1 MSANPT
7 YYVNASTTLI
17 QIDSSQITYPGNAIV
32 YLSSLNL
39 PGSLVTIRDIYGAAS
54 TNKGIIISTT
64 FGNSFVNGAVPY
76 QTMSSVIIQQPYGYV
91 TVTPRTSTIWNL
103 LNSFG
108 MPQETQAFNINTIN
122 VNNTAFVSTIVASN
136 AYISSASVSSISTNV
151 LTVLTSV
158 SIGKALYVGSTTALM
173 NNVGI
178 STLTPAYTLDV
189 NGTMY
194 ASTIQ
199 SFRMSTLALNTSTL
213 SLYDQA
219 TNSTGVLKDISS
231 FLYFNQFLI
240 AGSRVAPI
248 QYAVFNTVE
257 PITPS
262 APSATIV
269 FVSGTSYLTVSWTGG
284 TPFNS
289 ATVVIYSSA
298 NPTNSGGSVFQTI
311 TGSTS
316 PIVSTIPLVDGLYYY
331 ASVVTLNS
339 GSQSSPGITGTTQQ
353 VYAAASAATSLVS
366 SAISASGFTISWS
379 GATGATSFT
388 YTLNGIPTTPS
399 SSTSASATF
408 TGLSQARPYVVI
420 VSATNLGGSTPSA
433 PLTVTTTA
441 QAPTAL
447 TGLTFTNITSAG
459 FTLSWTGGIGASS
472 YTFSIGVPTTDN
484 SLTSNSA
491 IFTGLSPGTLYN
503 VVINAI
509 NSGGTTVSGSSP
521 VTTLVGGPTAITGVA
536 SSTITSTSIRL
547 TWSGGA
553 GATSYTYA
561 ANNIPASASPDNG
574 VSAQNATFTG
584 LTPSTSYSFVITA
597 INLGGN
603 TVSSPFVVSTGPAAP
618 QAPTSLTASSI
629 TSSGFTLG
637 WLGASGATS
646 YTYTLNGS
654 AATPS
659 TNNSSSDPP
668 SVAFTS
674 LAASTAYTVIVI
686 ATNAG
691 GSTSSSPLTVTTSLG
706 APTAPTGLTA
716 SSITQNS
723 ATVSWSGA
731 TGATSFTYTVN
742 SVATTPSSSTSSSAS
757 FSNLTAGTAYAVIV
771 TAVNSGGSTA
781 SSSYTFTTLPLVPT
795 APTNLST
802 SSIGDTAI
810 TFTWTPGTG
819 ATSYTYTLNGS
830 SATAASST
838 SSSATFTGLSV
849 NTSYVFVVTAVNT
862 GGSAPSS
869 SFTARTTGPPP
880 PAPSAPT
887 GLTFTSI
894 TSSGFTVSWS
904 GGTNATSFSF
914 TANGVTATASTY
926 TGSPAVISGLLP
938 GNTYS
943 FIVTAIN
950 STSSTQSSSFSVT
963 LLPTV
968 NYGSLVVQGN
978 LFSSEIVIPTVSD
991 VYFSVLGSNIYNGN
1005 TRTMMEIG
1013 SVSGQSGNY
1022 SSIYRYQ
1029 LGYSNAGASFG
1040 GKFIIQSLAT
1050 SGSSYAVA
1058 GPTVTQFSIDGLNKL
1073 VNVPGNLSIGD
1084 GGHITFDNSNI
1095 TGWYNGITNQN
1106 FNSGVYY
1113 KMRHTTG
1120 NAAGYFLADY
1130 GFLGDSWNMTYNA
1143 HTNNGTWV
1151 IPNPGIGGSSRYIMG
1166 PTWAGWCFGN
1176 GAGHP
1181 SSIIVYMNTVGLGIG
1196 LIPGT
1201 TPQYPLDVNGQINCK
1216 GLLINGTAL
1225 NASADGNFSTLS
1237 IKSGRQRTGYESLNQ
1252 IAFEIFHGGF
1262 KHFITTRH
1270 DSPDPQINSYLVGNA
1285 IDFWLNTGQ
1294 YPTDSSSG
1302 GTGNVNALSVTAK
1315 GIGIFTNSPL
1325 FPLDVMSVG
1334 SGAFSVVNYY
1344 LAVSGVF
1351 GGYSNT
1357 YLSVSIHASGTI
1369 WAEQVVIVSSDE
1381 RIKKNISSSTDSLE
1395 IVNKLNL
1402 RSFEYI
1408 DVRARLERP
1417 VKHGL
1422 IAQEL
1427 EKVYPEAVTKTI
1439 GFIPNIYTPAVSYIS
1454 LDLSSVLITID
1465 KPHELIEGDCV
1476 RVYINTDG
1484 KDDTKDF
1491 QYDTLVLR
1499 IPSNTSFVIA
1509 PWEAFELG
1517 RAMLVYGK
1525 KVEDLM
1531 GVNNP
1536 LIGVLAAGA
1545 CQTLS
1550 KKNETLE
1557 QQVGTLQAQV
1567 ASLQVQLNSLQSYV
1581 TSLLLKYP
1589 L

>member
-199 SFRMSTLALNTSTL
+199 SFRMSTLALNASTL

-219 TNSTGVLKDISS
+219 TNSTGVLKDVSS

-269 FVSGTSYLTVSWTGG
+269 FLSGTSYLTVSWTGG

-316 PIVSTIPLVDGLYYY
+316 PIVSTTPLVDGLYYY
-331 ASVVTLNS
+331 ASVVTSNS

-366 SAISASGFTISWS
+366 SAISASGFTVSWS

-399 SSTSASATF
+399 PSTSSSATF
-408 TGLSQARPYVVI
+408 TGLSQARAYVVI

-441 QAPTAL
+441 QAPTAP

-459 FTLSWTGGIGASS
+459 FTVSWTGGIGASS

-503 VVINAI
+503 VVISAI
-509 NSGGTTVSGSSP
+509 NSGGTTVSSSSP

-536 SSTITSTSIRL
+536 SSTITSTSISL

-618 QAPTSLTASSI
+618 QAATSLAGSSI
-629 TSSGFTLG
+629 TSTGFTLG

-691 GSTSSSPLTVTTSLG
+691 GSTNSSPLTVTTSLG
-706 APTAPTGLTA
+706 APTAPTGLIA

-723 ATVSWSGA
+723 ATVTWSGA

-887 GLTFTSI
+887 GITFTSI

-926 TGSPAVISGLLP
+926 TGSPAVISGLLG

-950 STSSTQSSSFSVT
+950 STSSTQSSSFSVS

-978 LFSSEIVIPTVSD
+978 LFSSQIVIPTVND

-1040 GKFIIQSLAT
+1040 GQFIIQSLAT
-1050 SGSSYAVA
+1050 SGNSYAVA
-1058 GPTVTQFSIDGLNKL
+1058 GPTVTHFSIDGLNK
-1073 VNVPGNLSIGD
+1073 VVKVPGNLSIGD

-1095 TGWYNGITNQN
+1095 TGWYNGITSQN

-1113 KMRHTTG
+1113 KMRHSTG
-1120 NAAGYFLADY
+1120 NAAGYLLADY

-1181 SSIIVYMNTVGLGIG
+1181 STVSVYMNSVGLGIG
-1196 LIPGT
+1196 LGPGT
-1201 TPQYPLDVNGQINCK
+1201 PQFPLDVNGKINCS
-1216 GLLINGTAL
+1216 GELT
-1225 NASADGNFSTLS
+1225 
-1237 IKSGRQRTGYESLNQ
+1237 IKSGRYINAGETHQISFQLSTGGYR
-1252 IAFEIFHGGF
+1252 
-1262 KHFITTRH
+1262 HFITTRH
-1270 DSPDPQINSYLVGNA
+1270 DAKDEIVSGNA
-1285 IDFWLNTGQ
+1285 IDFWLNTKGNLNA
-1294 YPTDSSSG
+1294 SSTA
-1302 GTGNVNALSVTAK
+1302 GTGNLNALSVTAK
-1315 GIGIFTNSPL
+1315 GIGIFTNSPQ
-1325 FPLDVMSVG
+1325 FPLDVMSEG
-1334 SGAFSVVNYY
+1334 EKNFSVVNYY

-1351 GGYSNT
+1351 GGYSNGW
-1357 YLSVSIHASGTI
+1357 LSVSIHASGTI

-1484 KDDTKDF
+1484 KDDTQDF

-1499 IPSNTSFVIA
+1499 IYSNTSFVIA

-1525 KVEDLM
+1525 KVNDLM